1 MPSACSCS
9 TRPQGDALVEVDPQ
23 VNRLTDARTQRRMGA
38 RLQSA
43 VADLH
48 LKVDRLAEEHL
59 LIDASLPDVLALGPR
74 FGKLDIFWPHRK
86 DQLFARLQRFDRP
99 DLHFAE
105 RRAHA

>member
-9 TRPQGDALVEVDPQ
+9 TRPQCDALVGVDPQ
-23 VNRLTDARTQRRMGA
+23 VNRLADPRTQRRVRA

-59 LIDASLPDVLALGPR
+59 LVDASLPDVLAFGPR
-74 FGKLDIFWPHRK
+74 FGKPDIFWPHRE
-86 DQLFARLQRFDRP
+86 DHLRSEEHTSELQ
-99 DLHFAE
+99 
-105 RRAHA
+105 